1 MFRKQKS
8 IALEN
13 EMVSD
18 NKNNKNGVEAG
29 DDSVDNELV
38 AFVFPAPCKS
48 WVW

>member
-1 MFRKQKS
+1 LFRRQKS

-18 NKNNKNGVEAG
+18 NENNKNGGAG
-29 DDSVDNELV
+29 DDSLDNEFV
-38 AFVFPAPCKS
+38 AFVSPAPCKS